1 MVCRL
6 YAYHWISWCQL
17 TSHYTVC
24 ASAIVKSQLI
34 CISSIII
41 VNYEESKGKN
51 VTRKLENLQ
60 LASKIDKIILSLILS
75 VTFVV
80 SCKK

>member
-1 MVCRL
+1 MCV
-6 YAYHWISWCQL
+6 I
-17 TSHYTVC
+17 
-24 ASAIVKSQLI
+24 AIVKLQLI

-60 LASKIDKIILSLILS
+60 LTSKIYKIILSLILS

-80 SCKK
+80 SRKK

>member
-1 MVCRL
+1 MCV
-6 YAYHWISWCQL
+6 I
-17 TSHYTVC
+17 
-24 ASAIVKSQLI
+24 AIVKSQLI

-60 LASKIDKIILSLILS
+60 LASKIYKIISLILS

-80 SCKK
+80 SRKK